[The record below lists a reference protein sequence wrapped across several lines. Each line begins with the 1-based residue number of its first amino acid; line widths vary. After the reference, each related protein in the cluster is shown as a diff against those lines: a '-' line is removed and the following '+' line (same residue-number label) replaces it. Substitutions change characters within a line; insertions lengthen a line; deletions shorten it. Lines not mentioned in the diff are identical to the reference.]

1 MTRTFVKAG
10 AANVCNGFAPKP
22 DAVLLGAA
30 RRAVRAG
37 DTDRLEA
44 VDEPGESM
52 AATALPDLADL
63 TICAISV
70 CPGEKIPRKGG
81 PGITRSDPAVV
92 NRGDPAPHT
101 GARLDATDEDI
112 AAERDEPG
120 CFRTGQRPSALRRRL
135 TRRCNGLR

>member
-1 MTRTFVKAG
+1 MTPTFVKAG
-10 AANVCNGFAPKP
+10 AVNVCNGFASKP
-22 DAVLLGAA
+22 DAALPGEA

-37 DTDRLEA
+37 DTDRLE
-44 VDEPGESM
+44 VVGEPGEAM
-52 AATALPDLADL
+52 AATSPPDLADL
-63 TICAISV
+63 TICAIGV

-81 PGITRSDPAVV
+81 PGITRSDPVVV

-101 GARLDATDEDI
+101 GARLDATDQDI

-120 CFRTGQRPSALRRRL
+120 CFRAGQRPSVLRRRL